1 MLGSISSKA
10 RKKKRAQHSR
20 PRTAVGVVA
29 VGTWHSVAV
38 VSVQLF
44 VVVSNG
50 RGNVAVCSPQLLVT
64 QLWTAHTGNWELNTV
79 HRDVEFGPETSPL
92 GDLVSDSSLPIY
104 DSLGDIATGS
114 HTPPSKGQYALT
126 LVSMAPDCLLHPLAL
141 SRGCCCPC
149 LLTQDRGS

>member
-10 RKKKRAQHSR
+10 IKKKEPNIPGPGQQW
-20 PRTAVGVVA
+20 VA
-29 VGTWHSVAV
+29 VGTWHSVAA

-44 VVVSNG
+44 VVVSND
-50 RGNVAVCSPQLLVT
+50 RGNVAVCSPQLLIT

-114 HTPPSKGQYALT
+114 HTPPSKGQYALA

-149 LLTQDRGS
+149 LLTQDRDS